1 VQHGEPGKPARKINR
16 FRDATNRRDIMQE
29 FKHWQLQRDAEGIAW
44 LTIDRAGETTNTLSR
59 EVLEELDRALD
70 ELQREVPSG
79 LVIQSGKASG
89 FIAGADIREFESF
102 TDAASVT
109 AEVRRGHAVFSK
121 LENLTCHT
129 VAAVSGFCLGGGYEL
144 ALCCNYIVAMD
155 SDDTRVGLP
164 EVKLGI
170 VPGLG
175 GTVRLSERV
184 GGMNGMTAMLTGKLY
199 RARQARGL
207 GMIDEIVSPHGNL
220 HWAARRAVL
229 QKRKPRRAGLIGR
242 LSNSG
247 LARDKLAAQM
257 VKKTAAKAN
266 PAHYPAPFKLID
278 HWKDNRGDRN
288 AMFNAEA
295 ELIGELM
302 VTPAAG
308 GLQRVFHL
316 MERLKG
322 LGKGEQFT
330 CRRVH
335 VIGAGVM
342 GGDIA
347 AWCALQGME
356 VTVQDREMK
365 YIEPAIARAKKL
377 FKRKTRS
384 KHAADATMARFIADV
399 EGKGVARADVI
410 IEAIFENVEA
420 KQALYKTI
428 EPKMHANAVLATN
441 TSAIPLETLS
451 SALESPSRLIGLHF
465 FNPVAK
471 MPLVEVVHA
480 DNTDAAMVARGNAFC
495 GQINRFPVPVKSSPG
510 FLVNRVLAPYMLE
523 AMKMFDEG
531 QSKEA
536 IDAAALHFGM
546 PMGPIELADTVGLD
560 VGLSVVQKLGGDG
573 SAIAVERLQKM
584 VDEGVLGKK
593 TGRGFYEW
601 TNGKPVKEE
610 YEPDDDIE
618 ARAERLLKPFLNEC
632 KACSEEGIVEDDDLL
647 DAGIIFGT
655 GFAPFRGGPMH
666 YLAGQST

>member
-1 VQHGEPGKPARKINR
+1 
-16 FRDATNRRDIMQE
+16 MQNY
-29 FKHWQLQRDAEGIAW
+29 KHWQLTRDAEDIAW

-59 EVLEELDRALD
+59 EVIEELDAILDALAGN
-70 ELQREVPSG
+70 LPGG
-79 LVIQSGKASG
+79 LVIQSGKDTG
-89 FIAGADIREFESF
+89 FIAGADIREFEAF
-102 TDAASVT
+102 DNAESVT
-109 AEVRRGHAVFSK
+109 AEVKRGHAVFAK
-121 LENLTCHT
+121 LEKLACHS
-129 VAAVSGFCLGGGYEL
+129 VAAIDGFCLGGGYEL
-144 ALCCNYIVAMD
+144 ALCCNYIIAMD
-155 SDDTRVGLP
+155 TDGTRVGLP
-164 EVKLGI
+164 EIKLGI

-175 GTVRLSERV
+175 GTVRLSERI
-184 GGMNGMTAMLTGKLY
+184 GGMQGMTAMLTGKLY

-207 GMIDEIVSPHGNL
+207 GMLDEVVTRHGNL

-229 QKRKPRRAGLIGR
+229 KKRKPRRPGVIAKA
-242 LSNSG
+242 SNTSFV
-247 LARDKLAAQM
+247 REKLAAQM

-266 PAHYPAPFKLID
+266 PEHYPAPFRLIE
-278 HWKDNRGDRN
+278 HWQQHRGDRA

-295 ELIGELM
+295 QLIGELM
-302 VTPAAG
+302 VTPAAR

-322 LGKGEQFT
+322 LGKHEDFT
-330 CRRVH
+330 ARRVH

-365 YIEPAIARAKKL
+365 YLEPAIARARKL

-384 KHAADATMARFIADV
+384 KHAADAAMARFIADV

-410 IEAIFENVEA
+410 IEAIFENAEA
-420 KQALYKTI
+420 KQALYKSI
-428 EPKMHANAVLATN
+428 EPDMREHAVLATN
-441 TSAIPLETLS
+441 TSAIPLETLNT
-451 SALESPSRLIGLHF
+451 ALQNPSRLIGLHF

-480 DNTDAAMVARGNAFC
+480 PNTDAAMISRGNAFC

-531 QSKEA
+531 ERMEA

-560 VGLSVVQKLGGDG
+560 VGLSVVQKLGGAGADK
-573 SAIAVERLQKM
+573 AVERLQKM

-593 TGRGFYEW
+593 SGKGFYEW
-601 TNGKPVKEE
+601 TNGKPVKQD
-610 YEPDDDIE
+610 YEPDDKIE
-618 ARAERLLKPFLNEC
+618 QRAQRLMKPFLDEC
-632 KACSEEGIVEDDDLL
+632 KACSDEGIVEDNDLL

-655 GFAPFRGGPMH
+655 GFAPFTGGPMN
-666 YLAGQST
+666 YLANRTADAAPATN